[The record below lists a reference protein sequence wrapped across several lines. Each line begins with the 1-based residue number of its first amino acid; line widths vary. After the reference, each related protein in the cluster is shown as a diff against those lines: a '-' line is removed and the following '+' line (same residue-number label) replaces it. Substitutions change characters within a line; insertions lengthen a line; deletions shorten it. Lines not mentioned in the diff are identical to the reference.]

1 MEQVEAYSVLKNR
14 LQGNGSDSPARSLVI
29 TACAH
34 GDGTSTVA
42 TGLAR
47 ALAQEKSTKVLLVD
61 ANLRFPVLGIASD
74 LAKKKG
80 LTDWVLGE
88 LELKEVLRSTLM
100 PNLSLM
106 TAGTPTRQSPS
117 DILACKAFKEKASL
131 LHKRFDYVVWDSPP
145 VNTFADASILS
156 CLTDGVI
163 MVVRSESTRWQV
175 AQNAKKR
182 LEQTKS
188 NILGVV
194 LNRRRYVIP
203 KLIYERL

>member
-1 MEQVEAYSVLKNR
+1 L
-14 LQGNGSDSPARSLVI
+14 DSSARSLVI

-47 ALAQEKSTKVLLVD
+47 ALAQEESAKVLLVD
-61 ANLRFPVLGIASD
+61 ANLRFPVLGTASD
-74 LAKKKG
+74 LAKQTG
-80 LTDWVLGE
+80 LTDWVLEGLE
-88 LELKEVLRSTLM
+88 LEEVLRSTLM
-100 PNLSLM
+100 PNLFLM
-106 TAGTPTRQSPS
+106 TAGAPTRRSPS

-131 LHKRFDYVVWDSPP
+131 LRKRFDYVVWDSPP
-145 VNTFADASILS
+145 VNRFADASILS

-194 LNRRRYVIP
+194 LNRRRHVIP
-203 KLIYERL
+203 KMIYQRL